1 MPRLTT
7 LPPRIAASSASRTT
21 PAATPRKR
29 GSGWMA
35 IRARVL
41 ARDGWTCQCEE
52 CASTGRVLV
61 AHEVDHIVPL
71 AAGGTDDLSNLRAIN
86 RECHK
91 VKTAREGGPR
101 GW

>member
-1 MPRLTT
+1 
-7 LPPRIAASSASRTT
+7 
-21 PAATPRKR
+21 
-29 GSGWMA
+29 MA

-52 CASTGRVLV
+52 CAATGRVLV

-71 AAGGTDDLSNLRAIN
+71 AAGGTDDMSNLRAIN

-91 VKTAREGGPR
+91 VKTALEGVPS